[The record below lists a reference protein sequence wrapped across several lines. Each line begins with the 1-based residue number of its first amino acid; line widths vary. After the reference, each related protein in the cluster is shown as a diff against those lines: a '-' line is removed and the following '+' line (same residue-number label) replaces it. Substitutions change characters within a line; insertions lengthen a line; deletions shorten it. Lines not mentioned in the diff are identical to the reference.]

1 MSESELLLEARRF
14 RVVRMA
20 ATVPDGTVH
29 LREIIRHPGA
39 VVILPILADGRVAL
53 IRNYR
58 IAVEEWL
65 VELPAGTLEP
75 NEDPREAA
83 FRELA
88 EETGFRAKS
97 MERLT
102 WFCSSPGI
110 LDERMHLFLATGLE
124 AGPMALEGGEEIEP
138 LLTPWDDA
146 MRMVRD
152 GQIHDAKTLAGL
164 LYYDAFRRG
173 RS

>member
-1 MSESELLLEARRF
+1 MNDQEILLKARRF
-14 RVVRMA
+14 HVVRLEVTA
-20 ATVPDGTVH
+20 ADGAVH
-29 LREIIRHPGA
+29 TREIIRHPGA

-83 FRELA
+83 FRELT
-88 EETGFRAKS
+88 EETGFRARS

-124 AGPMALEGGEEIEP
+124 AGPTALEGGEEIEP
-138 LLTPWDDA
+138 LLTPWDEA
-146 MRMVRD
+146 MRMIRD
-152 GQIHDAKTLAGL
+152 GRIHDAKTLAGL

-173 RS
+173 KP